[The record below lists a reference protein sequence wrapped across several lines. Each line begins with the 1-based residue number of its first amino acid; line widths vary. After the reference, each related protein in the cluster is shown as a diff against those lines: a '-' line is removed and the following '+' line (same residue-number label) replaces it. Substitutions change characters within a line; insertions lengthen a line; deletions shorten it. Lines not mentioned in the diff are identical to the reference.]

1 MNVLYSEQSQRT
13 NSSQWLVA
21 CFVLLLLAAVAYTT
35 MRSYE
40 QGHLL
45 LAEYFI
51 EIAAIIVIVK
61 QAFSR
66 YTYILTD
73 RELIIDEMSFF
84 RTRRFSVAYDDIDG
98 IYPYN
103 RDFLTNL
110 RYRYKYRKCST
121 SDDRPMWFLVYS
133 IVKGKKVQ
141 FGRVVLKADNEFYE
155 ILERF
160 VPNRIRV
167 PEADVVFHATVRA
180 DAVKHGE
187 DVKAYYQRL
196 ISGEDEDVTSEMSEM
211 QQKESN

>member
-1 MNVLYSEQSQRT
+1 MNILYSEQSQRT
-13 NSSQWLVA
+13 KSSQLLVV
-21 CFVLLLLAAVAYTT
+21 FFVVLLLGAVAYTT
-35 MRSYE
+35 LRSYE
-40 QGHLL
+40 QGHML

-73 RELIIDEMSFF
+73 KELIIDEMSFF
-84 RTRRFSVAYDDIDG
+84 RKCRLSVTYDDIDG
-98 IYPYN
+98 VYAYN

-133 IVKGKKVQ
+133 IVKGKRVQ
-141 FGRVVLKADNEFYE
+141 FGRIVLKADDTFYDV
-155 ILERF
+155 LEQF

-167 PEADVVFHATVRA
+167 P
-180 DAVKHGE
+180 
-187 DVKAYYQRL
+187 
-196 ISGEDEDVTSEMSEM
+196 
-211 QQKESN
+211 